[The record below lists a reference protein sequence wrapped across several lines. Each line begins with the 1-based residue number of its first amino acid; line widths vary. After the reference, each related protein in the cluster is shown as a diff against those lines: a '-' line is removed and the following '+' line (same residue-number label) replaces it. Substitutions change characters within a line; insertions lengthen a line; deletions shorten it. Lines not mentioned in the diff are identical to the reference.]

1 MKNVV
6 LFFLLV
12 LGISANAQYSNPY
25 RMTFDGSNYFV
36 TNKGNGT
43 VSKLN
48 STFAH
53 STVITGLTSP
63 NDIFFGSVAGNSALA
78 VIDTNILKLYSPTAY
93 TGLLNI
99 PITGAVEA
107 HDGVFNPSNTNEFFI
122 SDRAG
127 NKIIKGSIGSAPF
140 YPITFS
146 TLASN
151 ISKPAGMIFNS
162 QGKLLVVTDTVN
174 AEVWEINT
182 TTGAKSLKLST
193 SKDNF
198 NDIAQDGQGNYYI
211 TCWGDD
217 NLYRYSSTFTN
228 AYVVATFNNPS
239 GLLSNLTYDYLGICC
254 HNCQKV
260 EFKFFH
266 LFSPLTD
273 VTTCV
278 NDSFYADFT
287 PTYQGIGTY
296 VSGNK
301 FVVQMSDSS
310 GSFASPIELGST
322 TTITP
327 PNTIKAAVPS
337 GTYALAGYKYR
348 LASTSPM
355 VISYFEKDL
364 IITPQPFSSIYDGDT
379 ASTCIGV
386 NLPLEINHEANT
398 EYSWFPPTG
407 IVSNSI
413 GKFEFTNTATT
424 GHFSYLFQ
432 VKDTISG
439 CLGFDH
445 FVISVQPKL
454 ELIGLKDSLALCIG
468 DTISIGVSAKPYIFK
483 WTGSN
488 DLNADSIANPQFY
501 GTTST
506 QINVS
511 FSDSSLTC
519 SGTDSVYVT
528 VNPLP
533 PFDITQDVKTYCF
546 GDTITFT
553 NSTLDEFAFTYAT
566 SNPLTPIAENANLLQ
581 YLADSAGTYFYQL
594 TISNTETGCYKDLEN
609 AYQVFGAVPKP
620 EIIEGLGWLYLAKDY
635 GGTYKWMYFDQLLNK
650 DTFLITDTNAI
661 DMEPF
666 HWSNFISVE
675 VTDSNGCT
683 AVSDDYPLV
692 RESVEELSSRIS
704 IHPNP
709 SKGNFAI
716 QADVKICA
724 ITVRNTIGQ
733 VVFTNHAIDQTH
745 YNVQSQ
751 ECNPGIYIVE
761 VLTDKGMGVKK
772 IVLE

>member
-1 MKNVV
+1 MKNFV
-6 LFFLLV
+6 LFSLLI
-12 LGISANAQYSNPY
+12 LGFTANAQYSNPY

-43 VSKLN
+43 ISKLN

-182 TTGAKSLKLST
+182 STGAKTLKLST

-296 VSGNK
+296 VSGNR
-301 FVVQMSDSS
+301 FVVQMSDSN

-322 TTITP
+322 TTVTP

-348 LASTSPM
+348 LASTSPV

-364 IITPQPFSSIYDGDT
+364 IITPQPFSNIYDGDT

-386 NLPLEINHEANT
+386 NLPLEINHAANT

-413 GKFEFTNTATT
+413 GKFEFTSTATT

-432 VKDTISG
+432 VKDTITG
-439 CLGFDH
+439 CVGFDA

-454 ELIGLKDSLALCIG
+454 ELTSLKDSLTLCIG

-483 WTGSN
+483 WTGTN
-488 DLNADSIANPQFY
+488 DLNADSIANPRFF

-519 SGTDSVYVT
+519 SGTDSVYIT
-528 VNPLP
+528 VNPIP
-533 PFDITQDVKTYCF
+533 PLDITQDVKTYCY

-566 SNPLTPIAENANLLQ
+566 SNPLTPIVENGNLLQ
-581 YLADSAGTYFYQL
+581 FLADSAGTYFYQL
-594 TISNTETGCYKDLEN
+594 TISNTETGCYKDLGN
-609 AYQVFGAVPKP
+609 AYEVFGAVPKP
-620 EIIEGLGWLYLAKDY
+620 EIIEGLGWLYLARDY

-675 VTDSNGCT
+675 VTDSNGCV

-692 RESVEELSSRIS
+692 RESVQELNSRIS
-704 IHPNP
+704 LHPNP
-709 SKGNFAI
+709 SKGNFNI
-716 QADVKICA
+716 QSDIIIRA
-724 ITVRNTIGQ
+724 ITIRNTIGQ
-733 VVFTNHAIDQTH
+733 VVFTDNTINHKHLTIQL
-745 YNVQSQ
+745 Q
-751 ECNPGIYIVE
+751 ECNKGMYIVE